1 MTGIEVLGV
10 SKVFGKGSEGVRALD
25 MVDLS
30 VPEASF
36 VSILGPSGCGK
47 STLLR
52 IVAGL
57 LPATNGRVMIAGA
70 EVVGPNPDVG
80 IVFQSPVLLPW
91 RNVLQNIELTL
102 EFRGLSRRKYRDKA
116 LDLVR
121 LLGLKNFERS
131 LPHQLSGGMQQR
143 VAIGRALIHDPPVLL
158 MDEPFGALDA
168 FTREQLNLEVQRIW
182 LETKKTVLFIT
193 HSITEALFLSD
204 QVAIMSPRPGR
215 VAAIVPVKLP
225 RPRSFKDLQAPEF
238 QVAERDAREVVDSL
252 WRRSTL

>member
-1 MTGIEVLGV
+1 MSGIEISGV
-10 SKVFGKGSEGVRALD
+10 SQIFGRDAKSVRALD
-25 MVDLS
+25 SVNLS
-30 VPEASF
+30 IAEGSF

-57 LPATNGRVMIAGA
+57 LPATSGSVTIGETSVR
-70 EVVGPNPDVG
+70 GPNPNVG

-102 EFRGLSRRKYRDKA
+102 EFRGLPKKDYRTKA
-116 LDLVR
+116 LELVR
-121 LLGLKNFERS
+121 LLGLSGFEQS
-131 LPHQLSGGMQQR
+131 LSHQLSGGMQQR
-143 VAIGRALIHDPPVLL
+143 VAIGRALIFDPPVLL

-204 QVAIMSPRPGR
+204 QVAVMSPRPGH
-215 VAAIVPVKLP
+215 VAAIIPVDLP
-225 RPRSFKDLQAPEF
+225 RPRSFKDLQTSEF
-238 QVAERDAREVVDSL
+238 QVAERRAREVVDSL
-252 WRRSTL
+252 WRKAAA